1 MLLKVQS
8 SPSIQCNVYAGKER
22 KEGIIYLMM
31 HTFYLWLYGI
41 GHMVKDHHIGRKP
54 AATTTWGTIFQ

>member
-1 MLLKVQS
+1 MFML
-8 SPSIQCNVYAGKER
+8 GKEGR

-54 AATTTWGTIFQ
+54 AATTTWGTLFQ